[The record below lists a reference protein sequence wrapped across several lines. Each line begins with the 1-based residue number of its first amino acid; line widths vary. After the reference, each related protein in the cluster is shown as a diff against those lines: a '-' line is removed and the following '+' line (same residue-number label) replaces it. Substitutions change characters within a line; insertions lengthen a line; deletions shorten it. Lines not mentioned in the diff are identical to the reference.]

1 MASVTVWILVGAECF
16 ELEEEAFFFFKQKT
30 AYEMPKCLEF
40 RRVLFRSPY
49 SAIGN
54 KTLKNRLLD
63 SLSCNKNDHF
73 VISTDAFSI
82 IQPIDLSNTIYDLEK
97 TFAYRFYLNRNS
109 SQISTRYIPL
119 NDTLCAW
126 KFSYSIQGWHGVNS
140 VNDMILCR
148 KSDFLQDMKGVR
160 FDTVYG
166 LVNMLHQVN
175 THSMKV
181 GLFFNQPKI
190 NPIY

>member
-1 MASVTVWILVGAECF
+1 MTSSLGTIHIFFRDTDENK
-16 ELEEEAFFFFKQKT
+16 AFCRKIKPQYGDVIFI
-30 AYEMPKCLEF
+30 
-40 RRVLFRSPY
+40 PY